1 MSIQLYNS
9 LTKRKENFEPMEPGK
24 VKMYVCGPTVYNF
37 IHIGNARPPIVFD
50 VVRNYLTYRGY
61 EVTYIQNFTDVD
73 DKLIRKAE
81 ETGQTVLE
89 VAEQFIAAYKDDVT
103 ALGVKEAKV
112 HPRVSDHIEEI
123 VDFVKQLID
132 KGFAYESSGD
142 VYFRTDKF
150 DEYGKLSHQNIEE
163 LQSGARIAVNE
174 QKENPL
180 DFVLWK
186 SAKPGEISWPSPWG
200 EGRPGWH
207 IECSAMSMKYL
218 GESFDIHG
226 GGHDLIFPHH
236 ENEIAQTEALTGK
249 SMAKYWMHNGYIN
262 IDNEKMSKS
271 LGNFILVKE
280 LREQVPPH
288 ILRFF
293 MLSAHYRNPINFS
306 QELLEQAQNAWD
318 RIITAVTNLEHRK
331 QAATA
336 DTHQEQEKQDQYRLK
351 FQEAMDN
358 DFNTADALA
367 IVFEWVRESNQYL
380 RNNKVSMDGIQVY
393 LNLLKEF
400 GDVLGL
406 PFIAEGAELLDE
418 EIDSLIHE
426 RVQARKDRNFKRAD
440 EIRDLLQEQGIILE
454 DTPQGVRWRR
464 K

>member
-9 LTKRKENFEPMEPGK
+9 LTKKKEAFQPHEAGK

-50 VVRNYLTYRGY
+50 VVRRYLTYRGF

-81 ETGQTVLE
+81 ETNQTVLE
-89 VAEQFIAAYKDDVT
+89 VAEQFIAAYNEDVQ

-123 VDFVKQLID
+123 VDFVQRLID
-132 KGFAYESSGD
+132 KGYAYESGGD
-142 VYFRTDKF
+142 VYFRTEKF

-163 LQSGARIAVNE
+163 LRSGARIAINE
-174 QKENPL
+174 QKDNPL
-180 DFVLWK
+180 DFALWK
-186 SAKPGEISWPSPWG
+186 NAKPGEISWPSPWG

-271 LGNFILVKE
+271 LGNFILVKD
-280 LREQVPPH
+280 LRQQVPPH
-288 ILRFF
+288 VLRFF

-306 QELLEQAQNAWD
+306 KELLEQAQNAWD
-318 RIITAVTNLEHRK
+318 RIVNAVSNLEHRK

-336 DTHQEQEKQDQYRLK
+336 ETHQETEKQQQYRLK

-380 RNNKVSMDGIQVY
+380 RNDKVSPEGIQVY
-393 LNLLKEF
+393 LDLLKEF
-400 GDVLGL
+400 GEVLGL
-406 PFIAEGAELLDE
+406 PFVGDDKELLDE
-418 EIDSLIHE
+418 EVDALIQE
-426 RVQARKDRNFKRAD
+426 RVEARKSRNFKRAD